1 MFKGIRYAQNMPKI
15 CQNSDFF
22 KYLGLFGIIKTHKA
36 AHFLAKHG

>member
-1 MFKGIRYAQNMPKI
+1 MPKICPKYAQNMPK
-15 CQNSDFF
+15 QRFF